1 MKIRCNFVS
10 TNKGTE
16 LFKLQKIKIMTFTK
30 LANGNY
36 KFKGIDTWNGKE
48 IEGNIIYQPYDI
60 EISKA
65 WQVVF
70 GLGTDNTYTAFYGA
84 SLKECKKWFQ

>member
-10 TNKGTE
+10 TNNERE